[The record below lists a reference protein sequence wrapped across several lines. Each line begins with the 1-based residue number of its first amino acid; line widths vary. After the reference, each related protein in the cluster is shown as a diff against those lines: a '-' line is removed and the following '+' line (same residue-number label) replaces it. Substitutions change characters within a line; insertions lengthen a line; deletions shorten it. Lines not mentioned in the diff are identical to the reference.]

1 MVEKLIECSFY
12 NNFKNPL
19 KRFPSAI
26 SQARQRLRKVLMVLK
41 IPQERCS
48 SIFHD
53 RLKFLESGR
62 FLAADLNHAKGL
74 EKIVEGFKISGKTNH
89 IFANCLT
96 IHMSCSFETGKSC
109 RQMLEGDFIVGKR

>member
-1 MVEKLIECSFY
+1 MQFLF
-12 NNFKNPL
+12 NFKNRL
-19 KRFPSAI
+19 KRFPPAI
-26 SQARQRLRKVLMVLK
+26 SQARQRLRKLAKVPK

-53 RLKFLESGR
+53 RLKFVESGR
-62 FLAADLNHAKGL
+62 LLAADLNHGKGL
-74 EKIVEGFKISGKTNH
+74 EKVVEGFKISEETNL

-109 RQMLEGDFIVGKR
+109 CQMLEGDFIVGKR